1 MASKILPLGLSLMA
15 LAKSQIHI
23 LKTGLGTDKKSCK
36 EIKL

>member
-1 MASKILPLGLSLMA
+1 MASKIPPLGLSLVA
-15 LAKSQIHI
+15 LTKSQMHI